1 MLKLMYKD
9 MNFRNEYELELEK
22 CKQHVTQLRREN
34 EELAKT
40 LYELNEKLRDSEQL
54 KGHFIS
60 NVTNEIVNPFTSVL
74 ALAANIQ
81 QLKEGDIKQAHH
93 MAGLIFE
100 EAFHLDFQLKNIF
113 AAALIEAGKE
123 ETSNSIVD
131 LHDFTVQLGEYF
143 KSLLSKKKIT
153 LSFNFPGEKNNG
165 ESLKFT
171 TDKAKLDLILKN
183 LISNSIKYSPEDSVV
198 EVSFVIGNDELRV
211 EVSDHG
217 KGIKPED
224 RKVIFDRFKQLDE
237 KINSVN
243 TGHGLGLSIVQAYA
257 EMLGGS
263 VNISDNVNGGTVVQV
278 AIQQGVDPDDWDDLE
293 GFIIG
298 TETSY

>member
-81 QLKEGDIKQAHH
+81 QLKEGDIKLAHH

-123 ETSNSIVD
+123 ETSNSTVD

-153 LSFNFPGEKNNG
+153 LSFDFPGEENNG

-198 EVSFVIGNDELRV
+198 EVFFVIGNDELRV